1 MMGLLGNV
9 AEVLHHHCLIIA
21 IAIIIIVIIVKDTM
35 ITISSARCQS
45 FVTN

>member
-9 AEVLHHHCLIIA
+9 AEVLHHHCLTIA
-21 IAIIIIVIIVKDTM
+21 ITIIIVIIVKVTM